1 MKIKLKIPMIIDGK
15 EISAGEIVNI
25 NENNLDKWLKKGWG
39 VPVEKQEKQKK
50 KETKEFKA
58 VKETKNETNQD

>member
-15 EISAGEIVNI
+15 EISEGEIVNI

-39 VPVEKQEKQKK
+39 SVIEKELKPKK
-50 KETKEFKA
+50 KETKELKVA
-58 VKETKNETNQD
+58 KETKNETNQD